1 MQWSHKQWLT
11 HTKPEADMKLR
22 QLGIPL
28 QYSIEIDGGSGSEV
42 DSNSSIR
49 LSPEDRLSKGWR
61 DKSPIHLMLHELA
74 HVFFNKHVRKNH
86 RVVDNPETRGL
97 FGDLNKV
104 YKRKPGPKKEQPFY
118 YTKYAQSHPEEEFA
132 EIFALYVEADGDM
145 RKLRHHLRLEGKAAR
160 VYKQVEWMDRL
171 IRSVAGSRRTRT

>member
-1 MQWSHKQWLT
+1 MQLAREQWLK

-28 QYSIEIDGGSGSEV
+28 DYVVEFRTSGSEV
-42 DSNSSIR
+42 DDDNVVK
-49 LSPEDRLSKGWR
+49 LTLGDRFGPNWR
-61 DKSPIHLMLHELA
+61 DKSALNLILHELA
-74 HVFFNKHVRKNH
+74 HVFFNKYVRKQTKIL
-86 RVVDNPETRGL
+86 DAPETRSL
-97 FGDLNKV
+97 FGDLVKT

-132 EIFALYVEADGDM
+132 EVFALYTKHDGDM
-145 RKLRHHLRLEGKAAR
+145 GKIRHHLRLEGKAAR

-171 IRSVAGSRRTRT
+171 IRSVAGSRRTRI